1 MDKIKSFK
9 PETFWYLDVECLHA
23 LTETKIGLKW
33 SRVHLFDKEIVYMF
47 YNDVR
52 QASKARVIDVA
63 LQQKS
68 KQRPNA
74 LNTVELLRAASTG
87 LGLSPI
93 HAMQVAERLYTQGFI
108 SYPRTETTQYPV
120 NFNFREVVNEQT
132 RSGIWGEM
140 ARKLIA
146 GDIQQP
152 RKGTV
157 G

>member
-1 MDKIKSFK
+1 
-9 PETFWYLDVECLHA
+9 
-23 LTETKIGLKW
+23 
-33 SRVHLFDKEIVYMF
+33 MF